1 MKASSRKRGGL
12 IICSF
17 TFEMLDTLKQKGQR
31 RLLVEELARKY
42 EFDPEV
48 LNAMERVPRH
58 LFVENGLEH
67 LAYKDRPLPIAAR
80 QTISQPY
87 TVAMQTDLLDCHKRD
102 KVLEIGTGCGYQ
114 AAILMAMGYHV
125 YSIERIRELFILAQK
140 NLVAAGYD
148 PSGLFYGD
156 GFSGL
161 PQFAPFKGILVACG
175 APEIPVVLKEQLDI
189 NGKMVIPVG
198 HNEQRMLRITR
209 TDRDNYEIEDFGAYQ
224 FVPMLSGTQK

>member
-17 TFEMLDTLKQKGQR
+17 TFEMLDTLKQKGRR

-58 LFVENGLEH
+58 LFVEKGLEH

-148 PSGLFYGD
+148 PSGLFMGTV
-156 GFSGL
+156 F
-161 PQFAPFKGILVACG
+161 
-175 APEIPVVLKEQLDI
+175 PVFPNLLLLKESWWLAAPRKYPSYLRNSWTLTEKWSFPSAI
-189 NGKMVIPVG
+189 MNSVCYASP
-198 HNEQRMLRITR
+198 EQTGIITR
-209 TDRDNYEIEDFGAYQ
+209 LRT
-224 FVPMLSGTQK
+224 SGPTNLFLC